1 MIAPKRLKLRL
12 SGSARKSQ
20 KRNGA
25 TNPDSNAEKSS
36 IIMQFAVSFSS
47 LTTSS
52 SSSSLQDDETF
63 VVEDLI
69 SDYIEAKAV
78 AGGAVT
84 EEVALTVPVVG
95 SVRRLVALSEGLAQ
109 SDAGFARQ
117 VRRKFL

>member
-1 MIAPKRLKLRL
+1 
-12 SGSARKSQ
+12 
-20 KRNGA
+20 
-25 TNPDSNAEKSS
+25 
-36 IIMQFAVSFSS
+36 MQFAVVSSSS

-63 VVEDLI
+63 VIEDLI

-84 EEVALTVPVVG
+84 EEVSLTVPVVG